1 MGAWGERNQNFSSK
15 PHEAM
20 TSCTRQPQDSEVLYP
35 LPCMPSPP
43 PIFINLSDIP
53 PPPPARALYTM
64 EDILIDI
71 MDYRPSTKKEKSKS
85 KSDDDDD
92 DDDDVDDDV
101 TALTGAPVTPS
112 TSASSSPSLPSS
124 TPPPT
129 PPPPIARAAAIAR
142 RGSIRSGR
150 MMGRLA
156 SSVPAEEEDDEEG
169 GASPSTSSSS
179 SGWRIPAS
187 RKSMR
192 TRNPIRAIVDPIMAA
207 EMARGGDDDEYP
219 TTTAR
224 KDQISL
230 AVSGCISPYQSLST
244 YIASVGRCHHPSIH
258 PSIHPPSLVAPVSYT
273 PSCLRRTHTHIC
285 IYIYLR

>member
-1 MGAWGERNQNFSSK
+1 
-15 PHEAM
+15 
-20 TSCTRQPQDSEVLYP
+20 
-35 LPCMPSPP
+35 
-43 PIFINLSDIP
+43 
-53 PPPPARALYTM
+53 M

-71 MDYRPSTKKEKSKS
+71 MDYRPSPKKEKSKS
-85 KSDDDDD
+85 VDDDDD
-92 DDDDVDDDV
+92 NDDV

-129 PPPPIARAAAIAR
+129 PPPPIAMAAIAR
-142 RGSIRSGR
+142 GIRFGGSSFGR
-150 MMGRLA
+150 DE
-156 SSVPAEEEDDEEG
+156 VDDDEEEDDEEG
-169 GASPSTSSSS
+169 GASPSTPPSS

-207 EMARGGDDDEYP
+207 EMARGGDDGEYS

-230 AVSGCISPYQSLST
+230 AVSGCISPSLSLSL
-244 YIASVGRCHHPSIH
+244 ASVGWCHHPSIH
-258 PSIHPPSLVAPVSYT
+258 PSIYPSSLVAPVSYT
-273 PSCLRRTHTHIC
+273 LSCLRRTHTHIC
-285 IYIYLR
+285 IYIIYLR

>member
-15 PHEAM
+15 SHKAM
-20 TSCTRQPQDSEVLYP
+20 TSSCMRQPLSRAREVPYYP

-71 MDYRPSTKKEKSKS
+71 MDYRPSPKKEKS

-92 DDDDVDDDV
+92 DDDV
-101 TALTGAPVTPS
+101 TALNGAPVTPS

-129 PPPPIARAAAIAR
+129 PPPPVAMAAAIAR
-142 RGSIRSGR
+142 RGSIRFGG
-150 MMGRLA
+150 MMGRRLA
-156 SSVPAEEEDDEEG
+156 SSVPAEEEDDEEE
-169 GASPSTSSSS
+169 GASPLTSPSSSS

-273 PSCLRRTHTHIC
+273 LSCLRRTHTHIC
-285 IYIYLR
+285 IYTYLR